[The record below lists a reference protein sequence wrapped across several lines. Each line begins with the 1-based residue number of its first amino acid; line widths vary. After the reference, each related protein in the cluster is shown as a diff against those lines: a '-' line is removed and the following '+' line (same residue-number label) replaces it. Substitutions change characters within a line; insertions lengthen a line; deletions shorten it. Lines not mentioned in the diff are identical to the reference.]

1 VRGQGVPNLGARGR
15 GDLAVAVKVVVP
27 TKLNAEQRRLLEQ
40 LAKTLP
46 APEVRPKE
54 RSFVDKV
61 KDILG

>member
-1 VRGQGVPNLGARGR
+1 VTVR
-15 GDLAVAVKVVVP
+15 VVVP

-46 APEVRPKE
+46 APSLDEKE
-54 RSFVDKV
+54 RSFFGKV